1 MVLVDEEAMLMSK
14 GVDLDN
20 EDNLETEVTFL
31 PLKNNICTSWRAWV
45 SIQSWTITS
54 GKYIKISERED

>member
-31 PLKNNICTSWRAWV
+31 PLKNNICASWRAWV
-45 SIQSWTITS
+45 SIQS
-54 GKYIKISERED
+54 